1 MIDRRILF
9 RGKFLIKVLAL
20 IIILY
25 YLSIKLNIFEY
36 FSSLEVYINEIII
49 TVILILGTLIFLDI
63 SLELIKRFFEKK
75 GELRDY
81 PIFASVFKY
90 TTWFVAGLIGL
101 SIIYNNIGS
110 LLMSLGIIGAALT
123 FALQRPIMNFAGWIN
138 IVITRP
144 FKINDRIY
152 IKDIGMGDVYKIDTM
167 HIYLREVV
175 GEPTGR
181 NLIIPNAYVLTNS
194 ITNYTR
200 GSPYI
205 WDNVKVVVTYESNF
219 EKAKKLVLEAC
230 EEVVGDLMKELAE
243 IWRNKP
249 RPFTNAKVYDK
260 PILRVNFLDRGIE
273 LKVRYLVNTF
283 EWADVK
289 TEILSRILEK
299 INKEKDVE
307 IAYPHMEIIYR
318 SKLKDRKWEDVFF
331 ENDND
336 KNFNNN
342 KAKNKLNKN
351 C

>member
-1 MIDRRILF
+1 MIDKRILF
-9 RGKFLIKVLAL
+9 QGKFLIKVFAL
-20 IIILY
+20 IVILY
-25 YLSIKLNIFEY
+25 YLGVKLHIYEY
-36 FSSLEVYINEIII
+36 LFFLERYINEIII
-49 TVILILGTLIFLDI
+49 TVVLILGTLIFLDI
-63 SLELIKRFFEKK
+63 SLELIREFFEKR

-90 TTWFVAGLIGL
+90 VTWFVAGLIGL
-101 SIIYNNIGS
+101 SILYNDIGS

-181 NLIIPNAYVLTNS
+181 TLIIPNAYVLTNS
-194 ITNYTR
+194 ITNYTK

-205 WDNVKVVVTYESNF
+205 WDNVKVAVTYESNF
-219 EKAKKLVLEAC
+219 EKAKRLVLEAC

-249 RPFTNAKVYDK
+249 RPFTSAKVYDK
-260 PILRVNFLDRGIE
+260 PILRVNFLERGIE

-283 EWADVK
+283 EWAEVK
-289 TEILSRILEK
+289 TKILSKVIEK
-299 INKEKDVE
+299 INREKDVE
-307 IAYPHMEIIYR
+307 IAYPHMEVIHR
-318 SKLKDRKWEDVFF
+318 PKLKGEDIP
-331 ENDND
+331 ENDKGN
-336 KNFNNN
+336 NFDSN
-342 KAKNKLNKN
+342 KINKN

>member
-1 MIDRRILF
+1 MIDKGIIF

-20 IIILY
+20 IVILY
-25 YLSIKLNIFEY
+25 YLSSKLNIY
-36 FSSLEVYINEIII
+36 GYLSLLEVYINEIII
-49 TVILILGTLIFLDI
+49 TAVLILGTLIFLDI
-63 SLELIKRFFEKK
+63 SLELIKRFFEKR

-90 TTWFVAGLIGL
+90 MTWFVVGLTGL
-101 SIIYNNIGS
+101 SIIYNDIGS

-181 NLIIPNAYVLTNS
+181 SLIIPNAYVLTNA

-219 EKAKKLVLEAC
+219 EKAKRLVLEAC
-230 EEVVGDLMKELAE
+230 EEVVGDLMRELAD

-249 RPFTNAKVYDK
+249 RPFTSTKVYDK
-260 PILRVNFLDRGIE
+260 PILRVNFLERGVE
-273 LKVRYLVNTF
+273 LKVRYLVNAF
-283 EWADVK
+283 EWAEVK
-289 TEILSRILEK
+289 TKILSKIIEK

-307 IAYPHMEIIYR
+307 IAYPHMEVIHR
-318 SKLKDRKWEDVFF
+318 PKLKEEDIIF
-331 ENDND
+331 EED
-336 KNFNNN
+336 KN
-342 KAKNKLNKN
+342 
-351 C
+351 

>member
-1 MIDRRILF
+1 MIDRKILF

-20 IIILY
+20 LAILY
-25 YLSIKLNIFEY
+25 YLCIKLQIY
-36 FSSLEVYINEIII
+36 QYLYLLELYINEIVL
-49 TVILILGTLIFLDI
+49 TATLILGTLIFLDI
-63 SLELIKRFFEKK
+63 SLELIREFFEKR

-90 TTWFVAGLIGL
+90 VTWFVAGLIGI
-101 SIIYNNIGS
+101 SILYRDIGS

-144 FKINDRIY
+144 FKINDRIL
-152 IKDIGMGDVYKIDTM
+152 IKNIGMGDVYKIDTM

-181 NLIIPNAYVLTNS
+181 TLIIPNAYVLTNA
-194 ITNYTR
+194 ITNYTK

-219 EKAKKLVLEAC
+219 EKAKRLVLEAC

-249 RPFTNAKVYDK
+249 RPFTSAKVYDR
-260 PILRVNFLDRGIE
+260 PILRVNFLERGIE

-283 EWADVK
+283 EWAEVK
-289 TEILSRILEK
+289 TEILNRIIEK
-299 INKEKDVE
+299 IRREKDVE
-307 IAYPHMEIIYR
+307 IAYPHLEVIYR
-318 SKLKDRKWEDVFF
+318 PKEKGTSKEHLKPPSPT
-331 ENDND
+331 
-336 KNFNNN
+336 
-342 KAKNKLNKN
+342 
-351 C
+351 

>member
-1 MIDRRILF
+1 MIDRKVLF

-25 YLSIKLNIFEY
+25 YLGIKLNIYEY
-36 FSSLEVYINEIII
+36 LSFLEMYINEIII
-49 TVILILGTLIFLDI
+49 SVVLILGTLIFLDI
-63 SLELIKRFFEKK
+63 SLELIKEFFEKR

-101 SIIYNNIGS
+101 SLIYNDIGS

-144 FKINDRIY
+144 FKINDRVY

-181 NLIIPNAYVLTNS
+181 TLIIPNAYVLTNS

-205 WDNVKVVVTYESNF
+205 WDNVKVAVTYESDF

-249 RPFTNAKVYDK
+249 RPFTNAKVYDR
-260 PILRVNFLDRGIE
+260 PILRVNFLERGIE
-273 LKVRYLVNTF
+273 LKVRYLVNAF
-283 EWADVK
+283 EWAEVK
-289 TEILSRILEK
+289 TKILSKIIEK
-299 INKEKDVE
+299 IRKEKDVE
-307 IAYPHMEIIYR
+307 IAYPHMEVIYR
-318 SKLKDRKWEDVFF
+318 PKSEKRVWRGSSF

-336 KNFNNN
+336 
-342 KAKNKLNKN
+342 
-351 C
+351 